1 MLLVNHCRTKP
12 VVLELVNRMSVL
24 GQAASDAV
32 ADLEAERRSTDQ
44 GMSSFALALHKKHTA
59 AGISWKAPAEAA
71 LKAMILLFT

>member
-1 MLLVNHCRTKP
+1 MLPVSHRRTKP

-32 ADLEAERRSTDQ
+32 ADLEAERRSTGQ
-44 GMSSFALALHKKHTA
+44 GMSAFALALHKRHTA
-59 AGISWKAPAEAA
+59 SISWKAPAEAA